1 MVKKSTVRQFDFW
14 DSAPSQFD
22 RLTYFSRLEDS
33 HQRAEG
39 WRRNILYATGFI
51 IALMLLVIL
60 VKAWR

>member
-1 MVKKSTVRQFDFW
+1 MVKKSTVRQVDFW
-14 DSAPSQFD
+14 DSAPSQLD

-33 HQRAEG
+33 QQRAEG